1 MARQAR
7 LSEHPAAPGWSRGL
21 SAAAGPGL
29 AARRGWAAAEGG
41 APGTLPRG
49 VCGAS
54 LAAGAPPLPGA
65 VAPAASGGVAGAR
78 HSRGG
83 AGAGASKVPGPAAPA
98 PSGSARDRRSPG

>member
-54 LAAGAPPLPGA
+54 LAAGAPPLELQTQEIAREGLSFLSFLTRFPRILS
-65 VAPAASGGVAGAR
+65 AP
-78 HSRGG
+78 H
-83 AGAGASKVPGPAAPA
+83 
-98 PSGSARDRRSPG
+98 

>member
-29 AARRGWAAAEGG
+29 AARQGWAAAEGG

-49 VCGAS
+49 VIVLWGRVEES
-54 LAAGAPPLPGA
+54 DELVP
-65 VAPAASGGVAGAR
+65 
-78 HSRGG
+78 SRDPCSFQK
-83 AGAGASKVPGPAAPA
+83 AQCP
-98 PSGSARDRRSPG
+98 